1 MDDGNILVTIE
12 HSPSIPNLKVVSI
25 NGTMD
30 SITTRQ
36 VDETVFPVIEQENSN
51 IIFDLSNV
59 DYLSS
64 TGILCLLKYVVSF
77 NDQRRLLKFVKP
89 PKSIYNTLVVSGI
102 AKKFDMYDT
111 IGAAIT
117 TLR

>member
-1 MDDGNILVTIE
+1 MDDGTITVTIE
-12 HSPSIPNLKVVSI
+12 NGPSILNLKVVSI

-30 SITTRQ
+30 AITTRQ
-36 VDETVFPVIEQENSN
+36 VDETVFPVIDQEDTN

-64 TGILCLLKYVVSF
+64 TGILFLLKYTVSL

-89 PKSIYNTLVVSGI
+89 PNHIYNILEVTGV
-102 AKKFDMYDT
+102 AKRFDMYDS
-111 IGAAIT
+111 IEAAMN

>member
-1 MDDGNILVTIE
+1 MDDGHITVTIE
-12 HSPSIPNLKVVSI
+12 HGPSIPNLKLVSI

-36 VDETVFPVIEQENSN
+36 VDETVLPVIGQENSN
-51 IIFDLSNV
+51 IILDLSNV

-64 TGILCLLKYVVSF
+64 TGILCLLKYIVSL

-89 PKSIYNTLVVSGI
+89 PNHIYDTLKIAGI
-102 AKKFDMYDT
+102 AERFDMYDS
-111 IGAAIT
+111 IEAAIT